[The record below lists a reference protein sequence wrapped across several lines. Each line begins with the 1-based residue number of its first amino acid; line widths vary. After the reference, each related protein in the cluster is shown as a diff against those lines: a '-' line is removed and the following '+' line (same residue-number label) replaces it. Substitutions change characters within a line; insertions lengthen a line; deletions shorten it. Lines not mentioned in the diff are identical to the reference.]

1 MRRNRFFFFP
11 LLVLISYIGG
21 DRITKKEKVE
31 KYKIYVKPFLN
42 VFRRFYHLGE
52 RRLLLVFLRDKI
64 SIQRFQKDFN
74 GNFGGNFGEEN

>member
-1 MRRNRFFFFP
+1 MY
-11 LLVLISYIGG
+11 S
-21 DRITKKEKVE
+21 DA
-31 KYKIYVKPFLN
+31 
-42 VFRRFYHLGE
+42 YHLGE